1 VTYALTMSALI
12 AGLIVI
18 NGIYVAAEFAI
29 IACSK
34 TKLTMMADEGSQ
46 KARQVLEIRR
56 EPARMNR
63 YIATAQVGIT
73 LASLGLGM
81 IGEPAIAKGMAKFVG
96 EEVAHSPWMAIFA
109 ILLLTY
115 PHVVIGEMVPK
126 ALALTKP
133 TDMALVLRV
142 FMKLSRF
149 VFRPLVWF
157 LDTVGNSLLKLAGIP
172 QADESRRLFSPD
184 ELEMVVNQARAGGL
198 VAGSE
203 ELMVENIF
211 DLSER
216 VAADIMT
223 PRVKVDGI
231 SRDATL
237 AEAFESFREHRYSR
251 LPVYNETIDN
261 IVGLL
266 YSKDLA
272 RHYAS
277 KGDSGELAELIRK
290 PRLIPRS
297 MPVEDILALFR
308 SERIQMM
315 VVLDEFGGTAGLVT
329 FEDLV
334 EEVVGEIQDEFDM
347 EENPIEEIGD
357 GLLRVQGEL
366 LIEELAQ
373 HLKRPLSHPNVK
385 TVGGLILDAVH
396 DEPHTGDS
404 TIWNKIEFRASAV
417 TERHIDFVEVRLLP
431 DLEQEEDGSK
441 QVGGGGDL

>member
-1 VTYALTMSALI
+1 MTIALFIT
-12 AGLIVI
+12 GLILL

-34 TKLTMMADEGSQ
+34 TKLTVMADQGGG

-56 EPARMNR
+56 SPARMNR

-81 IGEPAIAKGMAKFVG
+81 IGEPAIAHAMAGFVG
-96 EEVAHSPWMAIFA
+96 EEAAHSPWMAIVA

-126 ALALTKP
+126 AVALTKP
-133 TDMALVLRV
+133 TKAALALRF
-142 FMKLSRF
+142 FMRMSQWIFK
-149 VFRPLVWF
+149 PLVWF
-157 LDTVGNSLLKLAGIP
+157 LDTVGANLLKLAGIP
-172 QADESRRLFSPD
+172 QADENRRLFSPD
-184 ELEMVVNQARAGGL
+184 ELEMVVNQAREGGL

-231 SRDATL
+231 SWDASL
-237 AEAFESFREHRYSR
+237 GEAFEAFREHRFSR
-251 LPVYNETIDN
+251 LPVYKDTIDN
-261 IVGLL
+261 IVGVV

-277 KGDSGELAELIRK
+277 RGESGELADLIRK

-297 MPVEDILALFR
+297 MPVEDILEVFR

-334 EEVVGEIQDEFDM
+334 EEVVGEIQDEFDT
-347 EENPIEEIGD
+347 EENPIVKIGD
-357 GLLRVQGEL
+357 DLFRVQGEL
-366 LIEELAQ
+366 LLEELAQ
-373 HLKRPLSHPNVK
+373 YLKRPLSHPNVK
-385 TVGGLILDAVH
+385 TVGGLIIDAVH
-396 DEPHTGDS
+396 DEPHLDDT
-404 TIWNKIEFRASAV
+404 TVWNNIEFKVVAL
-417 TERHIDFVEVRLLP
+417 TERHVDFAEVRLLP
-431 DLEQEEDGSK
+431 EPEPEEDEK
-441 QVGGGGDL
+441 TED